1 MGEEHLSMVTI
12 SRERKMCLKIIVGS
26 KYYFLLPR
34 FSITGTSGIVR
45 QIVII
50 KDELRYTLNNYPWS

>member
-1 MGEEHLSMVTI
+1 VGEEHLSMVTI

-50 KDELRYTLNNYPWS
+50 KDDLR